1 MRIAIPAEVKNQEK
15 RVALTPDAC
24 RALVAAGHEV
34 TVQAGAGNGAGFPD
48 TDYQTAGTGI
58 EADVAALYKSA
69 EMVVKVK
76 EPQPEEWQR
85 LNKNHLLFCYLHLAA
100 EPKLADALKNIGLT
114 AVAFETVTE
123 ADGTTPLLAPMSAVA
138 GRLAVQLGTRFLHS
152 SEGGRGQLLGGIQG
166 MQTGHVTVIGAGVSG
181 REAAHLAYQM
191 GAKVTLLDINPQRLA
206 EMQEAY
212 PGMRCVNST
221 PEAIS
226 EILPETDLLVGA
238 VYILGKRAPH
248 VVTEA
253 QVKAMPKG
261 SVVVDISIDQGGCI
275 ETSKP
280 CTHDNPSYVKHG
292 VIHSAIT
299 NLPGAVPL
307 ASSQALS
314 QAILPEVLKLANGNW
329 TTALKKG
336 VNVKGGKVLIDL

>member
-24 RALVAAGHEV
+24 RALVTAGHEV
-34 TVQAGAGNGAGFPD
+34 SVQAGAGVGAGFPD
-48 TDYQTAGTGI
+48 ADYREAGTNI
-58 EADVAALYKSA
+58 EADVATLYENA
-69 EMVVKVK
+69 ELVVKVK
-76 EPQPEEWQR
+76 EPQPEEWPR

-114 AVAFETVTE
+114 TVAFETVTE

-152 SEGGRGQLLGGIQG
+152 PLGGRGQLLGGIQG
-166 MQTGHVTVIGAGVSG
+166 MQTGHAVVIGAGVSG
-181 REAAHLAYQM
+181 REAAHLAYNM
-191 GAKVTLLDINPQRLA
+191 GAKVTLLDINESRLE
-206 EMQEAY
+206 EMQVRY
-212 PGMRCVNST
+212 PDMICVKST

-226 EILPETDLLVGA
+226 EILPTADLLVGA
-238 VYILGKRAPH
+238 VYVLGKKAPH
-248 VVTEA
+248 VVTEE
-253 QVKAMPKG
+253 QIKLMPEG
-261 SVVVDISIDQGGCI
+261 SVAVDISIDQGGCI

-280 CTHDNPSYVKHG
+280 CTHDSPSFVKHG

-329 TTALKKG
+329 TPALKEG
-336 VNVKGGKVLIDL
+336 INVQDGKVLIDL